1 MRWNLLEARQHAPTC
16 LGHRHCFHSPPL
28 STLGILVD
36 RRAPRGL
43 EASCSGRTRSGARAS
58 RLASCRRDQTVQG
71 ESSTT
76 RTRRSLGRSWCR
88 PDNRWGKIREPAWNV
103 GVFVEVIAG
112 ADAMVSVRD
121 RERAVAPQATAT
133 SSTVESWKA
142 GRAQSRPPQPAT
154 LTQALTS
161 EAVSQHCF
169 TPSDACKARDV
180 PSRPTVLHSVLAQ
193 LVWVSHGPRLSAN
206 VFPGQ
211 GRCWLP
217 ASCRT
222 PSHRVCRAPVRRTPS
237 HRVGQAP
244 VHRMPSRRVA
254 RAP

>member
-1 MRWNLLEARQHAPTC
+1 VRWNLLEARQHAPTC

-58 RLASCRRDQTVQG
+58 RLASFRRDQTVQG

-121 RERAVAPQATAT
+121 RERAVAPQAIAHQQHRGELEGRK
-133 SSTVESWKA
+133 STES
-142 GRAQSRPPQPAT
+142 PA
-154 LTQALTS
+154 
-161 EAVSQHCF
+161 
-169 TPSDACKARDV
+169 
-180 PSRPTVLHSVLAQ
+180 
-193 LVWVSHGPRLSAN
+193 
-206 VFPGQ
+206 
-211 GRCWLP
+211 P
-217 ASCRT
+217 ASNSY
-222 PSHRVCRAPVRRTPS
+222 PSADERGSFAALFYAERRL
-237 HRVGQAP
+237 
-244 VHRMPSRRVA
+244 
-254 RAP
+254 